1 MCAIVGLLT
10 RARDAC
16 LPIERMTALLRHR
29 GPDDEG
35 YILVSPGGA
44 VCLGGEDTPPEV
56 YRAAIPFRP
65 TGKLGPQSSVA
76 DAWLALGHRRLS
88 ILDLSPLGHQ
98 PMSYQD
104 RYWIVYN
111 GEVYNYLELRSALEA
126 AGHRFRSHCDTE
138 VILAAYAQ
146 WGAECFSRFNGMWAL
161 AIYDVQK
168 DEVVLARDRFGVK
181 PLYYWATDSLFAF
194 ASEIKAFTCLPGWR
208 PRVNGQA
215 VHDFLLSGLQDH
227 SRETMFA
234 DVFQLEPGCL
244 ARLKCG
250 HWREAKA
257 SIPGQASL
265 AVTRWYHLQPQP
277 FSGSFADA
285 AAQFRELLTDSVRL
299 RLRADVPV
307 GSCLSGGL
315 DSSSIVCATH
325 RLLRAEA
332 AACAHKTFSAC
343 SEIKQFDEREYIKK
357 VVAATGVV
365 SYYVFPSL
373 KNLFAELDRVIWH
386 QDEPFAGTSIYAQWC
401 VFKLAS
407 KANIKV
413 MLDGQGADEL
423 LYGYPNFRRAFFCG
437 LLRSGQVLT
446 AWREALAARGQ
457 WRSAFSAFW
466 RASVDAATP
475 VALQRGFRQFRRNQR
490 PPPWLVPATLSA
502 SFPGPLAARF
512 QRHTSALELSLEL
525 LSGAHLQ
532 MLLHWEDRNS
542 MAQSIES
549 RVPFLDYRLVEF
561 ATGLPDHYKLRQ
573 GLTKAVLRTG
583 MSELVPPEVLARRD
597 KMGFVT
603 PEEVW
608 ARQSGAEEFR
618 RALAE
623 AIVTCKGIVKP
634 AAKELL
640 EDAIAGH
647 RGYDSAVWRIISLGT
662 WMRRFGVS
670 V

>member
-1 MCAIVGLLT
+1 MCAIAGLFSL
-10 RARDAC
+10 APED
-16 LPIERMTALLRHR
+16 LLHIQGMAESMRHR

-35 YILVSPGGA
+35 YVLVSPGGA
-44 VCLGGEDTPPEV
+44 GCLGGEDTPPEV
-56 YRAAIPFRP
+56 YRATIPFRP
-65 TGKLGPQSSVA
+65 TSKLGPQTAVA

-98 PMSYQD
+98 PMSFQD
-104 RYWIVYN
+104 RYWVVYN
-111 GEVYNYLELRSALEA
+111 GEVYNYLELRSELEA

-146 WGAECFSRFNGMWAL
+146 WGRECFPRFNGMWAL
-161 AIYDVQK
+161 AIYDSQK
-168 DEVVLARDRFGVK
+168 DELVLARDRFGVK
-181 PLYYWATDSLFAF
+181 PLYYWATDRLFAF

-227 SRETMFA
+227 SGETMFA
-234 DVFQLEPGCL
+234 GVSQLEPGCL

-250 HWREAKA
+250 QWREAKVGT
-257 SIPGQASL
+257 PTQAGV
-265 AVTRWYHLQPQP
+265 AVAHWYQLQPKP
-277 FSGSFADA
+277 FQGSFADA
-285 AAQFRELLTDSVRL
+285 ATQFRELLTDSVRL

-325 RLLRAEA
+325 RLLREQT

-343 SEIKQFDEREYIKK
+343 SEIKRFDEREFIVK
-357 VVAATGVV
+357 VVAATGVEPH
-365 SYYVFPSL
+365 YVFPSL
-373 KNLFAELDRVIWH
+373 KDLFAELDRVVWH

-401 VFKLAS
+401 VFKLAAE
-407 KANIKV
+407 ANIKV

-423 LYGYPNFRRAFFCG
+423 LCGYPNFRRAFLCG
-437 LLRSGQVLT
+437 LLRSGRALT
-446 AWREALAARGQ
+446 AWREALAARGH
-457 WRSAFSAFW
+457 WSGALSGFW

-475 VALQRGFRQFRRNQR
+475 IGLQRLFRQFRRNQQ
-490 PPPWLVPATLSA
+490 PPPWLAPAALGA
-502 SFPGPLAARF
+502 SFPGRLAARF
-512 QRHTSALELSLEL
+512 QRHTTALELSLEL
-525 LSGAHLQ
+525 LGGAHLQ

-561 ATGLPDHYKLRQ
+561 ATGLPDHYKIRQ

-583 MSELVPPEVLARRD
+583 MTELVPPEVLARRD

-618 RALAE
+618 HALAE
-623 AIVTCKGIVKP
+623 AIDTCKGIVKP

-640 EDAIAGH
+640 EDAIAGR

-670 V
+670 A

>member
-1 MCAIVGLLT
+1 
-10 RARDAC
+10 
-16 LPIERMTALLRHR
+16 
-29 GPDDEG
+29 
-35 YILVSPGGA
+35 
-44 VCLGGEDTPPEV
+44 
-56 YRAAIPFRP
+56 
-65 TGKLGPQSSVA
+65 
-76 DAWLALGHRRLS
+76 
-88 ILDLSPLGHQ
+88 
-98 PMSYQD
+98 
-104 RYWIVYN
+104 
-111 GEVYNYLELRSALEA
+111 
-126 AGHRFRSHCDTE
+126 
-138 VILAAYAQ
+138 
-146 WGAECFSRFNGMWAL
+146 
-161 AIYDVQK
+161 
-168 DEVVLARDRFGVK
+168 
-181 PLYYWATDSLFAF
+181 
-194 ASEIKAFTCLPGWR
+194 
-208 PRVNGQA
+208 
-215 VHDFLLSGLQDH
+215 
-227 SRETMFA
+227 MFA

-257 SIPGQASL
+257 GTSDESGV
-265 AVTRWYHLQPQP
+265 AVARWYQLQPKP
-277 FSGSFADA
+277 FNGSFADA
-285 AAQFRELLTDSVRL
+285 AAQFRELLIDSVRL
-299 RLRADVPV
+299 RLRADVSV

-325 RLLRAEA
+325 RLLREQA

-343 SEIKQFDEREYIKK
+343 SEIKRFDEREFIAK
-357 VVAATGVV
+357 VVAATGVEPH
-365 SYYVFPSL
+365 YVFPSL
-373 KNLFAELDRVIWH
+373 KDLFAELDRVVWH

-401 VFKLAS
+401 VFKLA
-407 KANIKV
+407 AEADIKV

-423 LYGYPNFRRAFFCG
+423 LYGYPNFRRAFLCG
-437 LLRSGQVLT
+437 LLRSGRALT
-446 AWREALAARGQ
+446 VWREALAARGH
-457 WRSAFSAFW
+457 WSGALSGFW
-466 RASVDAATP
+466 RAAVDTVTP
-475 VALQRGFRQFRRNQR
+475 IGLQRLFRQFRRNQQ
-490 PPPWLVPATLSA
+490 PPAWLAPAALGA

-561 ATGLPDHYKLRQ
+561 ATGLPDDYKIRQ

-640 EDAIAGH
+640 EDAIAGR

-670 V
+670 A

>member
-1 MCAIVGLLT
+1 
-10 RARDAC
+10 
-16 LPIERMTALLRHR
+16 
-29 GPDDEG
+29 
-35 YILVSPGGA
+35 
-44 VCLGGEDTPPEV
+44 
-56 YRAAIPFRP
+56 
-65 TGKLGPQSSVA
+65 
-76 DAWLALGHRRLS
+76 
-88 ILDLSPLGHQ
+88 
-98 PMSYQD
+98 
-104 RYWIVYN
+104 
-111 GEVYNYLELRSALEA
+111 
-126 AGHRFRSHCDTE
+126 
-138 VILAAYAQ
+138 
-146 WGAECFSRFNGMWAL
+146 MWAL
-161 AIYDVQK
+161 AIYDVQQ
-168 DEVVLARDRFGVK
+168 DELVLARDRFGVK

-208 PRVNGQA
+208 PHVNGQA
-215 VHDFLLSGLQDH
+215 VHDYLLSGLQDH

-257 SIPGQASL
+257 GTSDESGV
-265 AVTRWYHLQPQP
+265 AVARWYQLQPKP
-277 FSGSFADA
+277 FNGSFADA
-285 AAQFRELLTDSVRL
+285 AAQFRELLIDSVRL
-299 RLRADVPV
+299 RLRADVSV

-325 RLLRAEA
+325 RLLREQA

-343 SEIKQFDEREYIKK
+343 SEIKRFDEREFIAK
-357 VVAATGVV
+357 VVAATGVEPH
-365 SYYVFPSL
+365 YVFPSL
-373 KNLFAELDRVIWH
+373 KDLFAELDRVVWH

-401 VFKLAS
+401 VFKLA
-407 KANIKV
+407 AEADIKV

-423 LYGYPNFRRAFFCG
+423 LYGYPNFRRAFLCG
-437 LLRSGQVLT
+437 LLRSGRALT
-446 AWREALAARGQ
+446 VWREALAARGH
-457 WRSAFSAFW
+457 WSGALSGFW
-466 RASVDAATP
+466 RAAVDTVTP
-475 VALQRGFRQFRRNQR
+475 IGLQRLFRQFRRNQQ
-490 PPPWLVPATLSA
+490 PPAWLAPAALGA

-561 ATGLPDHYKLRQ
+561 ATGLPDDYKIRQ

-640 EDAIAGH
+640 EDAIAGR

-670 V
+670 A